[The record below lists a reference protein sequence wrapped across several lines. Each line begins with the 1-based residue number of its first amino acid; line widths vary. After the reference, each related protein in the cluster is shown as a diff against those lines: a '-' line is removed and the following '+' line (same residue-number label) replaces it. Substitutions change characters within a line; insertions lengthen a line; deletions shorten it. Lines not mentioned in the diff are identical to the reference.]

1 MQLQLRLECD
11 EPTPVIP
18 LNYQYELSAWIY
30 RVLREADAGYA
41 RFLHD
46 EGYSTGTK
54 LFKLF
59 CFSSLDIPKFSIEG
73 DRLRILSN
81 EVSLFIRF
89 CVFSAVEGFVEG
101 LFYRQE
107 FWLGDRRSRTHFRV
121 KSIQATPLK
130 LPDGQEPL
138 HVRIRTRSPLLVA
151 RKRPRRPDEYLAPED
166 PDFGPLLLQNLLDK
180 YKAFMQTDASE
191 RWSVA
196 DMAFHL
202 CPERPPRSKLIT
214 LKRGT
219 PQETRVRGWMM
230 DFEITAPREL
240 VAIGMLAGWGRSN
253 SQGFGY
259 GDILPYRPKTGQVEK
274 SNDFTT
280 H

>member
-1 MQLQLRLECD
+1 MQLQLTLECR
-11 EPTPVIP
+11 ESAPVIP
-18 LNYQYELSAWIY
+18 INYQYELSAWIY

-59 CFSSLDIPKFSIEG
+59 CFSNLEIPKYSIEK
-73 DRLRILSN
+73 DRIRILMD
-81 EVSLFIRF
+81 EVGLSIRF
-89 CVFSAVEGFVEG
+89 CVFHALEGFIEG

-107 FWLGDRRSRTHFRV
+107 FWLGDRRSRVHFRV
-121 KSIQATPLK
+121 KSVRAVPLE
-130 LPDGQEPL
+130 LPAEQEPL

-151 RKRPRRPDEYLAPED
+151 RKRLAGPDEYLTPED
-166 PDFGPLLLQNLLDK
+166 PDFGALLLQNLLDK
-180 YKAFMQTDASE
+180 YKAFTQIDASE
-191 RWSVA
+191 HWPTESLTFR
-196 DMAFHL
+196 L
-202 CPERPPRSKLIT
+202 CSDRQPRSKLVS

-230 DFEITAPREL
+230 DFEVTAPREL
-240 VAIGMLAGWGRSN
+240 IVIGMLAGWGRAN

-259 GDILPYRPKTGQVEK
+259 GDILPFRQKPNELEGDATY
-274 SNDFTT
+274 TT
-280 H
+280 L